1 MRVML
6 ITQDAFIIID
16 YEQYRVL
23 ESDPSTV
30 EALKLN
36 PNLARHYNAT
46 IIDNTGEE
54 AEIPPVLRRT
64 LSLVKDYR

>member
-1 MRVML
+1 MRVLL
-6 ITQDAFIIID
+6 ITTDAFIIIE

-23 ESDPSTV
+23 ERDPLTV
-30 EALKLN
+30 EALKRN
-36 PNLARHYNAT
+36 PHLARHYNAT
-46 IIDNTGEE
+46 VIDNTGDE